1 MAIIMFLLL
10 LLVTILLRFRFSD
23 NRKSLILLRSPFL
36 AGVVLFSLSL
46 ISCFTAQN
54 ISELFCRD
62 IGFVFINLFMPIPVI
77 WFALLIISSSKLKT
91 PINGLFITPWISDLR
106 VDINPRYIHTFPSK
120 ASINIIA
127 EKLTEDIK
135 LLSDYP
141 PYMTITLQSHLLT
154 TKLREE
160 IKKNLLNKKIPF
172 IMEERETPLCD
183 IMVLNLRYGGKTC
196 YRLFSCKKHPN
207 GFKVHKNGSTLTI
220 LINRRPDYLSP

>member
-1 MAIIMFLLL
+1 MAIIMFVLL

-62 IGFVFINLFMPIPVI
+62 VGFVFINLFMPIPVI

-160 IKKNLLNKKIPF
+160 IKKNLLNKKNTF
-172 IMEERETPLCD
+172 YYGRERNAA
-183 IMVLNLRYGGKTC
+183 MRYYC
-196 YRLFSCKKHPN
+196 S
-207 GFKVHKNGSTLTI
+207 
-220 LINRRPDYLSP
+220 